1 MYHLEKE
8 FLDNKNKEKDTWRLF
23 RILAE
28 FTEVFDRLS
37 ILPPAISIF
46 GSART
51 KQESDPYYD
60 IATKISEKLSQEGY
74 AIITGGGGGIME
86 AANKGAG
93 NFSVGLNIQLP
104 HEQKTNPF
112 VKISLH
118 FKYFFI
124 RKVSFMKYSVGFVVM
139 PGGFGTLDEL
149 SEALCL
155 VQTKTIGNF
164 PIVLFGTDFFKPLE
178 EFMKKMLAHEYIDE
192 SDLNYFLITDSID
205 EAVAYINRC
214 RFDNKTI
221 DEQQD
226 CGCVED

>member
-1 MYHLEKE
+1 MYPLEKE

-28 FTEVFDRLS
+28 FTEVFDHLS
-37 ILPPAISIF
+37 TLPPAVSIF

-51 KQESDPYYD
+51 KTGDKYYE
-60 IATKISEKLSQEGY
+60 IAYEIAKKLSDDGY

-86 AANKGAG
+86 AANKGG
-93 NFSVGLNIQLP
+93 GKFSVGLNIQLP
-104 HEQKTNPF
+104 NEQITNPF

-124 RKVSFMKYSVGFVVM
+124 RKVSFMKYSVGFIVM

-164 PIVLFGTDFFKPLE
+164 PIVLFGTEFFKPLE
-178 EFMKKMLAHEYIDE
+178 EFFKKMLEHHYIEKEDMN
-192 SDLNYFLITDSID
+192 NYLITDSIP
-205 EAVAYINRC
+205 EALEYIKQC
-214 RFDNKTI
+214 RFDT
-221 DEQQD
+221 QM
-226 CGCVED
+226 

>member
-1 MYHLEKE
+1 MYPLEKE

-23 RILAE
+23 RFLAE
-28 FTEVFDRLS
+28 FTEVFDQLS
-37 ILPPAISIF
+37 SLPPAVSIF

-51 KQESDPYYD
+51 RTDDKYYEIAYEISKQ
-60 IATKISEKLSQEGY
+60 LSNDGY

-86 AANKGAG
+86 AANKGADK
-93 NFSVGLNIQLP
+93 FSVGLNIQLP
-104 HEQKTNPF
+104 HEQKINPF

-124 RKVSFMKYSVGFVVM
+124 RKVSFMKYSVGFIVM

-164 PIVLFGTDFFKPLE
+164 PIVLFGTEFFKPLE
-178 EFMKKMLAHEYIDE
+178 EFFKKMLEHHYIEKEDMN
-192 SDLNYFLITDSID
+192 NYLITDSIP
-205 EAVAYINRC
+205 EALEYIKQC
-214 RFDNKTI
+214 RFDT
-221 DEQQD
+221 QM
-226 CGCVED
+226 

>member
-1 MYHLEKE
+1 MYPLEKE

-28 FTEVFDRLS
+28 FTEVFDHLS
-37 ILPPAISIF
+37 SLPPAISIF

-51 KQESDPYYD
+51 KTDDKYYE
-60 IATKISEKLSQEGY
+60 IAYEIAKKLSDDGY

-86 AANKGAG
+86 AANKGG
-93 NFSVGLNIQLP
+93 GKFSVGLNIQLP
-104 HEQKTNPF
+104 HEQKINPF

-124 RKVSFMKYSVGFVVM
+124 RKVSFMKYSVGFIVM

-164 PIVLFGTDFFKPLE
+164 PIVLFGTEFFKPLE
-178 EFMKKMLAHEYIDE
+178 DFFKVMLRHNYIDE
-192 SDLNYFLITDSID
+192 YDLNNYLITDSIP
-205 EAVAYINRC
+205 EAVEYINQC
-214 RFDNKTI
+214 KLNGAKLECDLK
-221 DEQQD
+221 E
-226 CGCVED
+226 V

>member
-1 MYHLEKE
+1 MYPLEKE

-28 FTEVFDRLS
+28 FTEVFDQLS
-37 ILPPAISIF
+37 TLPPAVSIF

-51 KQESDPYYD
+51 KPEDKYYQ
-60 IATKISEKLSQEGY
+60 IAYEISSELSNDGY

-93 NFSVGLNIQLP
+93 KFSVGLNIQLP

-112 VKISLH
+112 VKLSLH

-164 PIVLFGTDFFKPLE
+164 PIVLFGTEYFKPLE
-178 EFMKKMLAHEYIDE
+178 DFFKQMLKHEYIDK
-192 SDLNYFLITDSID
+192 DDFQYFLITDSIP
-205 EAVAYINRC
+205 ETVAYINRC
-214 RFDNKTI
+214 RFDIHKGLSCDI
-221 DEQQD
+221 K
-226 CGCVED
+226 